1 MASTIIHVPRR
12 FVSHEWG
19 GTETVVTEI
28 ARQQIAAGLSPKII
42 TSMALA
48 HEARETLHGI
58 PVERHGYCYPFFGLS
73 AADKAA
79 MDKKGGNLLS
89 LSLFKALLKEDD
101 VRLYHA
107 HALKRLGGTVATAAR
122 LRRKP
127 LVVSLHGGVFDVP
140 AAELEAMAQ
149 PMKGHFEW
157 GRIFGAV
164 FRSRQLLHDADL
176 VICVGQNEYDAAK
189 RRLPHDRISYLP
201 NGVDSTRFA
210 QGDGARFRA
219 RHGLPQDAF
228 VILNI
233 SRIDAQKNQLAL
245 LNAFA
250 YRAAAETSAHLVLIG
265 PETQPAYAQR
275 LRDRILELGL
285 QNRVRLLPGL
295 RHDDPSLL
303 DAYQACDVFALPSIH
318 EPFGIVVLEAWSAHR
333 PVIASAVGGLKTLIR
348 HGENGLLFEN
358 EADLTLHL
366 ERLQTDRTMRQ
377 NLATAGREEARA
389 RYDWCCIHDQLE
401 RLYQQAERHHS
412 RNPSSLP
419 QQNLVPST
427 DHV

>member
-1 MASTIIHVPRR
+1 
-12 FVSHEWG
+12 
-19 GTETVVTEI
+19 
-28 ARQQIAAGLSPKII
+28 
-42 TSMALA
+42 
-48 HEARETLHGI
+48 
-58 PVERHGYCYPFFGLS
+58 
-73 AADKAA
+73 

-89 LSLFKALLKEDD
+89 LSLFKALLKEND

-366 ERLQTDRTMRQ
+366 ERLQTDRAMRQ

-389 RYDWCCIHDQLE
+389 RYDWRCIHDQLE
-401 RLYQQAERHHS
+401 RLYRAGRTIPFEKAIQPSPAKPCAEHRSCLRHPSNIRWFVTPSRTMSAQPSRWLSDLLPFACSTSTLTRRSLAFGHS
-412 RNPSSLP
+412 SGASSATA
-419 QQNLVPST
+419 SC
-427 DHV
+427 